1 MKNTIEKYEL
11 TKSQIEACKQIE
23 RAFANAKKLGVR
35 FLAKQYD
42 ITAYK
47 KNAFDNKIELHEST
61 QKYGEYLPYYRLRN
75 CIADSG
81 ADDMERFPKGF
92 IDKDE
97 DDDEEYTELRAERL
111 RVINQNL
118 LEDYTQTYGN
128 LIDGK

>member
-23 RAFANAKKLGVR
+23 RAFARAKKLGVR

-47 KNAFDNKIELHEST
+47 KNAFDNKVGLHEST
-61 QKYGEYLPYYRLRN
+61 QKRGEYLPYYSLRN
-75 CIADSG
+75 CIDDSG
-81 ADDMERFPKGF
+81 ADDMESFPKGF

-97 DDDEEYTELRAERL
+97 DEEYTELRAERL